1 MWLGSMWRILVTTPA
16 LQRRAVYQGIVF
28 AIFNIFWTAAPLML
42 ARSFGYGQ
50 KGIALFALAGAG
62 GALAAPLAGRL
73 GDRGHVRAGT
83 AVALVTVTVSCVLSG
98 WAAAIPSVA
107 ALVVFAVT
115 LDAAT
120 QVNQVLGQRVIYSL
134 PGEARSR
141 MNAIY
146 MTIVFL
152 LGAGGSAVA
161 TLTYHRGGWWTSM
174 LAASVLGLIVLGI
187 FATEFR
193 RSAAPPR

>member
-1 MWLGSMWRILVTTPA
+1 VRQPRLVA
-16 LQRRAVYQGIVF
+16 GID
-28 AIFNIFWTAAPLML
+28 
-42 ARSFGYGQ
+42 
-50 KGIALFALAGAG
+50 
-62 GALAAPLAGRL
+62 GRL
-73 GDRGHVRAGT
+73 CCDLRRHAGT
-83 AVALVTVTVSCVLSG
+83 AAALVTVTLSCVLSG

-107 ALVVFAVT
+107 ALVLFAVT

-134 PGEARSR
+134 PGEARGR

-161 TLTYHRGGWWTSM
+161 TLTYHHGGWWTSM
-174 LAASVLGLIVLGI
+174 LAGSVLGLVVLAI
-187 FATEFR
+187 FATELR
-193 RSAAPPR
+193 RPAAPPR